1 MLTLPWATLD
11 GSRTPFI
18 DALFCGRILR
28 VCNGAY
34 DGRLRF
40 HHWSIFGQTIMI
52 LLIRNRRLGTM
63 TFTTFIFIV
72 LRRRVGLENKLL
84 LQEDIG
90 QDNISVQTVLKQIAI
105 LTFGFEFIGG

>member
-1 MLTLPWATLD
+1 
-11 GSRTPFI
+11 
-18 DALFCGRILR
+18 
-28 VCNGAY
+28 
-34 DGRLRF
+34 
-40 HHWSIFGQTIMI
+40 MI
-52 LLIRNRRLGTM
+52 LLIQIGGLGTM

-105 LTFGFEFIGG
+105 LTFGFEFIGGVAYTLDLYPYLGYSAIYYGFYQAISTFCNAGFVFLTMICLIKW